1 MVDTEVTQRV
11 EQLRKELNYHNYRYH
26 ALDDPVISDAEYDR
40 MMVELGELE
49 ARYPELIT
57 PESPTQ
63 RVGAAPAA
71 GFTEVEHSSAMLS
84 LANAFDLEE
93 LHAWY
98 RRVKNLL
105 EDAEFDMVCEL
116 KIDGLAVSLIYE
128 EGHLVL
134 GATRGDGYRGE
145 EVTQNLRT
153 VKSIPLVLL
162 GEPPPRLEVRGE
174 VYIPLESFRRLNE
187 ERMARGEPLYANPR
201 NTGAGSIR
209 QLDSRIT
216 ATRNMEIFVYSL
228 VSIADGANPDNHWE
242 SLHRLKGLGFRLNP
256 HNVLCQTLEEVEDF
270 YDRWLE
276 ERHQLPYHTDGVV
289 VKVNPLRYQ
298 QSLGYAGREPRWA
311 IAYKFPAE
319 QTITRLIDIGVNVGR
334 TGSLNPYAILEPV
347 NVSGVT
353 LKMATL
359 HNEED
364 IHRKDIRI
372 GDWVTV
378 ERAGEVIP
386 QVVGPVV
393 ERRTGEERA
402 FEMPDRCPVCGTGV
416 VKSTEEAM
424 HRCPNTAC
432 PAQFFE
438 LLRHFVSRGAMNIE
452 GLGERWCRA
461 LIDVGL
467 VKSVADLYYLDKEQ
481 LLQLERMG
489 DKLATNI
496 LDNIEESKSRPLA
509 RIISAL
515 GIFHVGSEMAG
526 LLTRHF
532 PSIDELVKAT
542 EEQLTA
548 IPGVGPK
555 IATSIVAYF
564 LVKENLHT
572 IDRMRAAGVVLAQEP
587 KALEKR
593 ELPLA
598 GVTFCLTGSL
608 SSMSRPDAETRI
620 KELGGAAT
628 SSVTRRTTYLVAGE
642 GLGSKLEDA
651 RRLETKI
658 LDEEQFLQILATP
671 ERAAS

>member
-1 MVDTEVTQRV
+1 MVDTDVAQRV

-40 MMVELGELE
+40 MMVELRELE
-49 ARYPELIT
+49 AQHSDLIT

-84 LANAFDLEE
+84 LANAFELEE

-105 EDAEFDMVCEL
+105 GDAKFDMVCEL
-116 KIDGLAVSLIYE
+116 KIDGLAVSLLYE

-153 VKSIPLVLL
+153 VKSIPLTLM
-162 GEPPPRLEVRGE
+162 GEPPRRLEVRGE
-174 VYIPLESFRRLNE
+174 VFIPLESFRRLNE

-216 ATRNMEIFVYSL
+216 ASRNMEIFVYSL
-228 VSIADGANPDNHWE
+228 VSIDNGASPDNHWE
-242 SLHRLKGLGFRLNP
+242 SLQRLKGLGFRLNP

-270 YDRWLE
+270 YHRWLE
-276 ERHQLPYHTDGVV
+276 ERHQLPYQTDGVV

-347 NVSGVT
+347 NVSGATV
-353 LKMATL
+353 KMATL

-393 ERRTGEERA
+393 ERRTGKERA
-402 FEMPDRCPVCGTGV
+402 FQMPDRCPVCGTDV

-438 LLRHFVSRGAMNIE
+438 LLRHFVSLGAMNIE

-467 VKSVADLYYLDKEQ
+467 VRSVADLYYLNKEQ
-481 LLQLERMG
+481 LLQLDRMG

-496 LDNIEESKSRPLA
+496 LDNVEESKSRPLA

-526 LLTRHF
+526 LLTHHF
-532 PSIDELVKAT
+532 LSIDELAKAT

-555 IATSIVAYF
+555 IAASIVAYF
-564 LVKENLHT
+564 RVKENLHT
-572 IDRMRAAGVVLAQEP
+572 IDRMRATGVVLAQEP
-587 KALEKR
+587 KALEER

-598 GVTFCLTGSL
+598 GVSFCLTGTL

-620 KELGGAAT
+620 KELGGAAI

-642 GLGSKLEDA
+642 GPGSKLEDA

-658 LDEEQFLQILATP
+658 LDEEQFLEILATP